1 MTKIT
6 NLFFDLGG
14 VCLTNAWDHISR
26 EAAAKH
32 FGYDFSESE
41 KRHEVVVE
49 KFEIGEMSRVNYLS
63 EAIFYEQRRFSEKEF
78 VEFME
83 VQSKAHPTSFEVLD
97 ELRVRNEYPLSVL
110 NNESL
115 ELNLYR
121 IEKFR
126 LKKYFANFFSSC
138 FLGVAKPDL
147 EIYRKVLQITQLSAD
162 RCLLIDDREKN
173 VEAAARCGF
182 QILHIPKVDQLREK
196 LIEMNII

>member
-6 NLFFDLGG
+6 HLFFDLGG

-26 EAAAKH
+26 ESAAKH
-32 FGYDFSESE
+32 FGYDFAASEE
-41 KRHEVVVE
+41 QHKQIVE
-49 KFEIGEMSRVNYLS
+49 KFETGEQSRENYLRKV
-63 EAIFYEQRRFSEKEF
+63 IFYEERRFSEKEF

-83 VQSKAHPTSFEVLD
+83 AESKAHPTSFEVLE
-97 ELRVRNEYPLSVL
+97 ELLSRREYPLSVL

-126 LKKYFANFFSSC
+126 LRKYFTNFFSSC
-138 FLGVAKPDL
+138 YLGVAKPNPA
-147 EIYRKVLQITQLSAD
+147 IYRKVLQITQLNAD
-162 RCLLIDDREKN
+162 QSLLIDDREKN
-173 VEAAARCGF
+173 IEAAAECGF
-182 QILHIPKVDQLREK
+182 QILHTPKVNELRER

>member
-6 NLFFDLGG
+6 HLFFDLGS
-14 VCLTNAWDHISR
+14 VCLTNAWDHVSR

-32 FGYDFSESE
+32 FGYDFAASEE
-41 KRHEVVVE
+41 RHKRIVE
-49 KFEIGEMSRVNYLS
+49 KFETGEMSRVNYLN
-63 EAIFYEQRRFSEKEF
+63 EAVFYEERRFSEKEF

-83 VQSKAHPTSFEVLD
+83 AESKRHPASFEVLE
-97 ELRVRNEYPLSVL
+97 ELLSRNEYPLSVL

-126 LKKYFANFFSSC
+126 LRKYFTNFFSSC
-138 FLGVAKPDL
+138 YLGVAKPNL
-147 EIYRKVLQITQLSAD
+147 EIYQKALQITQLSAD

-173 VEAAARCGF
+173 IEAAAECGF
-182 QILHIPKVDQLREK
+182 QVLHIPKVEELRAR
-196 LIEMNII
+196 LVEMNII